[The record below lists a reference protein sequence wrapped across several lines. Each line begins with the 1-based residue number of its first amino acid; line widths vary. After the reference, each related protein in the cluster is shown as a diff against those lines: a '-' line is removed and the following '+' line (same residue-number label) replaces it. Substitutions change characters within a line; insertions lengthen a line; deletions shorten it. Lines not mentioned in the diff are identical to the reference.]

1 MSRKI
6 DKLTDRTAQDF
17 WLYDKCCG
25 DTKCIFAA
33 FIFLHEKR

>member
-17 WLYDKCCG
+17 WLYDKCYG
-25 DTKCIFAA
+25 DT
-33 FIFLHEKR
+33 LSSM